1 MKLMGVKMPLFD
13 DWSDF
18 KKVISYWDLP
28 KDIMERVLE
37 IESFNHKDEDKIAV
51 CLRTINRYFYLTKV
65 EISNSYL
72 KDKIKET
79 RDMIAYYEAN

>member
-1 MKLMGVKMPLFD
+1 MGVKMPLFD